1 VNNYRWRSG
10 RAKKGVPKNKSSG
23 KEPDECFAKI
33 EYYFLIAKK
42 KQIILLIFEV
52 IRFNLW
58 FKRSRLRKKS
68 KL

>member
-1 VNNYRWRSG
+1 MEIGLCKNGSS
-10 RAKKGVPKNKSSG
+10 KNKSSG

-33 EYYFLIAKK
+33 KYYFLIAKR